1 MRNWLWIIRHQICD
15 AARIFGIRDRLRC
28 PECKSVG
35 TWKPHGG
42 WFDNSKAS
50 GRRWLCKWCGHYV
63 GMLNGEIIERDAFID
78 FNLKCWRIW
87 DNYDNIEVP
96 QNVYIPRDDAKSDPW
111 VG

>member
-1 MRNWLWIIRHQICD
+1 
-15 AARIFGIRDRLRC
+15 
-28 PECKSVG
+28 
-35 TWKPHGG
+35 
-42 WFDNSKAS
+42 
-50 GRRWLCKWCGHYV
+50 
-63 GMLNGEIIERDAFID
+63 MLNGEIIERDAFID